1 MLRNINKN
9 ANNIATIIK
18 TFLDGYKTVERLNN
32 YYRKNIKA
40 ITMVKSLDEG
50 IHQELIDA
58 FKSRKQEILNGQ
70 PVT

>member
-1 MLRNINKN
+1 MDKN
-9 ANNIATIIK
+9 ASDISLIIK
-18 TFLDGYKTVERLNN
+18 TFLDGYETVERLNN

-40 ITMVKSLDEG
+40 ITMVKSLNEG